1 MSIFYFKYIYIF
13 FVFNSARLTFKNI
26 ILNKHILSKDQS
38 SGSAGNMPV
47 EVVKTLTITE
57 TTTNGTGDAV
67 ETNESKMEEDNA
79 SFNEINLPSVE
90 DIISVCEIRLR
101 KYFKRRC
108 MEHRMAAA
116 QGYEI
121 FEDPSCRKFG
131 NENIFIDYY
140 KEPLNYP
147 SRGVKKEKVTTGSW
161 LFLSF
166 ISGGWSYD
174 IVKRFIMKEVSI
186 RAT

>member
-1 MSIFYFKYIYIF
+1 M
-13 FVFNSARLTFKNI
+13 FNSARLTFKNI

-38 SGSAGNMPV
+38 SGSAGNMPG
-47 EVVKTLTITE
+47 EMVKTLPITE
-57 TTTNGTGDAV
+57 TRKNATGDAE
-67 ETNESKMEEDNA
+67 ETNELKMEEGNA
-79 SFNEINLPSVE
+79 SFNDIILPSVE

-101 KYFKRRC
+101 KYFKRRSL
-108 MEHRMAAA
+108 EHRMAVA

-121 FEDPSCRKFG
+121 FEDPGYWKFG
-131 NENIFIDYY
+131 KENIFIDYY

-166 ISGGWSYD
+166 MSGGWSYD